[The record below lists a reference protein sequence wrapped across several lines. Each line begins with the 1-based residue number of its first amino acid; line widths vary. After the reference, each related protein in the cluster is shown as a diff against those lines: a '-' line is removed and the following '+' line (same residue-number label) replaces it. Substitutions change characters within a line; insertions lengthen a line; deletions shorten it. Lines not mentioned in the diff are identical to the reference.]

1 MSEPQAGTP
10 TKAPWHLWAIGIVG
24 LLWNAIGATD
34 YTMTQT
40 HNEAYLSAVSPQQL
54 EFIYGVPAWAVAA
67 WAVGV
72 WGGVVG
78 MLLLLLRKRAAV
90 PVLLASLAGAALIFV
105 HNFVLS
111 EGMEVM
117 GSSGAAFAGMIV
129 AIAAG
134 LYWYARTMRRKGVL
148 GSDPNRRPA

>member
-1 MSEPQAGTP
+1 MSDAKPSTAA
-10 TKAPWHLWAIGIVG
+10 KAPWHLWAIGIVG

-34 YTMTQT
+34 YVMTQT
-40 HNEAYLSAVSPQQL
+40 RNEAYLKAVTPEQL
-54 EFIYGVPAWAVAA
+54 AYFDSVPAWAVAA
-67 WAVGV
+67 WAIGV

-111 EGMEVM
+111 EGAEVM
-117 GSSGAAFAGMIV
+117 GSSGAAFAGMIIV
-129 AIAAG
+129 IAAG
-134 LYWYARTMRRKGVL
+134 LYWYARLMRRKDVL
-148 GSDPNRRPA
+148 GSDTNRGPV